1 MSIYSVVT
9 LSLFLSKRPWPFH
22 LSVCVLIMAT
32 VQSDKAVLLR
42 LSGTGRLEGVF
53 FWPLKCVSMS
63 AGWGLPQGWGD
74 LPVRARLGQNSLSGL
89 HVSVST
95 WPPLFTN
102 TIQAFQSRPRY
113 VTAPKA
119 SSISSPFPPLGRS
132 SPLSRYL
139 NAAIGPRHHHKRKE
153 GGRRRGEASE
163 RETKIDAGQG
173 SVWKAE
179 HGNAKDS
186 VSVSLSSR
194 HADSRDSRARERLNK
209 PTH

>member
-1 MSIYSVVT
+1 M
-9 LSLFLSKRPWPFH
+9 
-22 LSVCVLIMAT
+22 
-32 VQSDKAVLLR
+32 
-42 LSGTGRLEGVF
+42 
-53 FWPLKCVSMS
+53 
-63 AGWGLPQGWGD
+63 
-74 LPVRARLGQNSLSGL
+74 RAQLGQDSLSGL

-113 VTAPKA
+113 VTA

-132 SPLSRYL
+132 SLLLRYL

-194 HADSRDSRARERLNK
+194 HADSKDSRARERLNK
-209 PTH
+209 PTHQYGWLQASN